1 MKVILILQAH
11 QTQEWIIFRSQYS
24 QRYKGHLMNKQKTE
38 GGGLGLGLGL
48 ISEGVA
54 FNSGIPSRQSSNTL
68 RGFMLRKPG

>member
-1 MKVILILQAH
+1 
-11 QTQEWIIFRSQYS
+11 
-24 QRYKGHLMNKQKTE
+24 MNKQKTE

-48 ISEGVA
+48 GLISEGVT

>member
-1 MKVILILQAH
+1 
-11 QTQEWIIFRSQYS
+11 
-24 QRYKGHLMNKQKTE
+24 MNKQKTE